1 MKKHILIAGGGIG
14 GMISALYLKKAGHDV
29 TLVEKNERLGGRLAF
44 VREKGYKVDEG
55 PTIVLLPDMLKGILH
70 DVGIDETSLDLLQL
84 DPLYTIH
91 YQDGT
96 SYTKYSDTLRQ
107 LEEIKRVFPKEEQ
120 GYLTFMQE
128 MTDRF
133 QEGQEAFLEKS
144 FHEKRTFFTKANMK
158 ILMKLKAYRTVQS
171 SLKKYFSD
179 ERLRDAYAL
188 QTLYVGGNPYEASAI
203 YSLVSYSE
211 HAHGIYYLKGGYASL
226 VDILERQL
234 LKTGVHIRKSEEV
247 AQFEFEGKRVVKAKI
262 NDEHIA
268 ADAFVMNGDYPAAL
282 KQLGLGE
289 QDRRKYVPSS
299 GCVMVYLGLNK
310 VYDEAPVH
318 QFFMGE
324 HFDQH
329 MREVFQTKTIPQDPS
344 FYTFNPSTID
354 PSLAP
359 EGSSVLYM
367 LIPVPS
373 GDHINWE
380 QETDFVDKMVE
391 RLEKRGFPQ
400 LREAVVWQKVRTPN
414 DSMREGLF
422 EGGSFGLAPNLFQS
436 GVFRPQV
443 KVAEVDNL
451 YAVGASIHPG
461 GGVPIVMQSAKLM
474 ASVLL
479 KDLNNRKGVKLSG

>member
-1 MKKHILIAGGGIG
+1 MIKHILVAGGGIG
-14 GMISALYLKKAGHDV
+14 GMISALYLRKAGHDV
-29 TLVEKNERLGGRLAF
+29 TLIEKNERLGGRLAF
-44 VREKGYKVDEG
+44 VRENGYKVDEG
-55 PTIVLLPDMLKGILH
+55 PTIVLLPDMLKGILNE
-70 DVGIDETSLDLLQL
+70 VGIDISSLDLLQL
-84 DPLYTIH
+84 NPLYTIR

-96 SYTKYSDTLRQ
+96 AYTKYSDLERQ
-107 LEEIKRVFPKEEQ
+107 LEEIRRVFPKEEQ
-120 GYLTFMQE
+120 GFLKFMEE

-133 QEGQEAFLEKS
+133 HEGQQAFLEKS
-144 FHEKRTFFTKANMK
+144 FHEKRTFFTKENMR
-158 ILMKLKAYRTVQS
+158 ILIKLKAYRTVRS
-171 SLKKYFSD
+171 SLKKYFAD

-188 QTLYVGGNPYEASAI
+188 QTLYVGGNPYKASAI

-226 VDILERQL
+226 VDILENQL
-234 LKTGVHIRKSEEV
+234 QAMGVHVRRNQTVE
-247 AQFEFEGKRVVKAKI
+247 QFEFEGERAVRALVNGQK
-262 NDEHIA
+262 IA
-268 ADAFVMNGDYPAAL
+268 ADAFVINGDYPAAL
-282 KQLGLGE
+282 KQLGLHE
-289 QDRRKYVPSS
+289 QDRHKYVPSS

-310 VYDEAPVH
+310 IYRKAPVH
-318 QFFMGE
+318 QFFMGD

-329 MREVFQTKTIPQDPS
+329 MKDVFQTKSVPKDPS
-344 FYTFNPSTID
+344 FYTFNPSIID

-359 EGSSVLYM
+359 EDCSVLYM

-373 GDHINWE
+373 GNHINWAE
-380 QETDFVDKMVE
+380 ETDFVEKMID

-400 LREAVVWQKVRTPN
+400 LRESIVWKKVKTPN
-414 DSMREGLF
+414 DSLREGLF

-443 KVAEVDNL
+443 KAQETENI

-479 KDLNNRKGVKLSG
+479 KDLNDRKEVKLSG

>member
-1 MKKHILIAGGGIG
+1 MTKHILIAGGGIG
-14 GMISALYLKKAGHDV
+14 GMISALYLRKAGHDV

-44 VREKGYKVDEG
+44 VREKGYKIDEG
-55 PTIVLLPDMLKGILH
+55 PTIVLLPAMLKGILNE
-70 DVGIDETSLDLLQL
+70 VGIDDSSLDLLQL
-84 DPLYTIH
+84 DPLYTIR

-96 SYTKYSDTLRQ
+96 SYTKYSDLERQ

-120 GYLTFMQE
+120 GFLTFMKE

-133 QEGQEAFLEKS
+133 REGQQAFLEKS
-144 FHEKRTFFTKANMK
+144 FHEKRTFFTKDNMK

-171 SLKKYFSD
+171 ALKKYFSD

-226 VDILERQL
+226 VEILEKQL
-234 LKTGVHIRKSEEV
+234 IATGVNVERHQTVE
-247 AQFEFEGKRVVKAKI
+247 QFEFEGDKAVRAQI
-262 NDEHIA
+262 NGESIA
-268 ADAFVMNGDYPAAL
+268 VDAFVINGDYPAAL
-282 KQLGLGE
+282 KQLGLHG

-299 GCVMVYLGLNK
+299 GCVMVYLGLDRI
-310 VYDEAPVH
+310 YHDAPVH
-318 QFFMGE
+318 QFFMGKQ
-324 HFDQH
+324 FDQH
-329 MREVFQTKTIPQDPS
+329 MKEVFQTKTVPQDPS
-344 FYTFNPSTID
+344 FYTFNPSIID

-359 EGSSVLYM
+359 EGCSALYM

-373 GDHINWE
+373 GQHIHWAE
-380 QETDFVDKMVE
+380 ETDFVEKMLD
-391 RLEKRGFPQ
+391 RLEERGFPQ
-400 LREAVVWQKVRTPN
+400 LRDSIVWKKVRTPN

-443 KVAEVDNL
+443 KVPEIDNM

-479 KDLNNRKGVKLSG
+479 KDLDDRKEVKLSG